1 MADCRGSAPVCG
13 PTAVGLDGDRA
24 CTVVD
29 TGGVSHPHHHEPG
42 PLADASVRTGRVN
55 DAPAVGLVQATVWRE
70 TFADSFPPE
79 VLETFEGPA
88 FASVWRR
95 SLQQP
100 PTALHRLL
108 VACAGDQVVGFVAIG
123 PAEVTDET
131 ISETDGEILV
141 LGVHPDARRD
151 GHGSRLLNA
160 AADTLRAGD
169 RTAVLTWL
177 PADDER
183 ARAFTDAAGLTPD
196 GAWRE
201 RVVGPAG
208 ETVREVRVR
217 AEL

>member
-1 MADCRGSAPVCG
+1 M
-13 PTAVGLDGDRA
+13 L
-24 CTVVD
+24 D

-42 PLADASVRTGRVN
+42 PLADASVRTGRVS

-70 TFADSFPPE
+70 TFAGRIPQE

-88 FASVWRR
+88 FAAVWRR
-95 SLQQP
+95 SLQDP
-100 PTALHRLL
+100 PSPLHRLL
-108 VACAGDQVVGFVAIG
+108 VACAGDQVVGFAAIG
-123 PAEVTDET
+123 PAEVTDASV
-131 ISETDGEILV
+131 SETDGEILV
-141 LGVHPDARRD
+141 MGVHPAARRD

-177 PADDER
+177 PADDEQ
-183 ARAFTDAAGLTPD
+183 ARAFTDEAGLVPD

-201 RVVGPAG
+201 RVVGREG